1 MFIPEKI
8 KRNTKKKQN
17 RRFYYID
24 SNPDLKNEPKLPKKR
39 ITQNCPPK
47 GISRVGN
54 SDIHHISDGTWPIR
68 IYMPKGGGV
77 FKAELLAAKV
87 DPHLKLNKNA
97 NPCVTRMKKC
107 QKFSK

>member
-54 SDIHHISDGTWPIR
+54 SDIHRFH
-68 IYMPKGGGV
+68 Y
-77 FKAELLAAKV
+77 ELLDFCARG
-87 DPHLKLNKNA
+87 
-97 NPCVTRMKKC
+97 CVISNVFGSHVVY
-107 QKFSK
+107 KFLFR